1 MKITIEFDDQEDAK
15 LALDA
20 FDWKH
25 TVMQLDQYLREVT
38 KRDFYLGT
46 RPTEDEYKMAEHLRE
61 KIREFV
67 NDNNLTLS

>member
-1 MKITIEFDDQEDAK
+1 MKITIEYAEEEDAK
-15 LALDA
+15 LAMEA

-38 KRDFYLGT
+38 KRDFYLGIT
-46 RPTEDEYKMAEHLRE
+46 PTEDEYAMAEHLRE

-67 NDNNLTLS
+67 NDNNLVI